1 MGEMRSGLL
10 FVQNFIRSRGMEHK
24 HTQHDMSSIFRWA
37 ISTGWEEAPRP
48 AAPMVSTR
56 TFSWIEPAHT
66 LPAHRTHNSLIVLL
80 IVGKNG
86 RKSSLR
92 LILFHLLNICEL
104 LNIPVVS
111 FFLTN

>member
-56 TFSWIEPAHT
+56 TFSWTEPAHT
-66 LPAHRTHNSLIVLL
+66 LPAHRTHTQLTYCTLYCGKEWQEKLIKANF
-80 IVGKNG
+80 I
-86 RKSSLR
+86 SSVE
-92 LILFHLLNICEL
+92 HLPTASHEG
-104 LNIPVVS
+104 S
-111 FFLTN
+111 TSQ